1 MDSERTYRKYKNEIE
16 TILGKCTR
24 REAYD
29 VSVFQRVVGLIEEM
43 TSMPE
48 HDIYEDTY
56 TVAKYYY
63 VLNMLFVNVGRKDL
77 AYNML
82 QLAAKLAESDDDKEE
97 LYADIY
103 SDLCAYASDSES
115 KLILSRKAFVIY
127 ESLQVNGKDYSQNSY
142 AMTLYNASIIFME
155 RSEYQIAMKYVKKAS
170 YIWKKIFLSTADEQ
184 IKSYLAEA
192 QRLLTFLEWKIMN
205 SEL

>member
-16 TILGKCTR
+16 TILGKCMR

-29 VSVFQRVVGLIEEM
+29 VSVLQRVVGLIKEM

-48 HDIYEDTY
+48 HDIHEDTY

-82 QLAAKLAESDDDKEE
+82 KRAAKLAESDDDKEE
-97 LYADIY
+97 LYAEIY
-103 SDLCAYASDSES
+103 SDLCAYVSDSES
-115 KLILSRKAFVIY
+115 KLILS
-127 ESLQVNGKDYSQNSY
+127 
-142 AMTLYNASIIFME
+142 
-155 RSEYQIAMKYVKKAS
+155 
-170 YIWKKIFLSTADEQ
+170 
-184 IKSYLAEA
+184 
-192 QRLLTFLEWKIMN
+192 
-205 SEL
+205 